1 MGIDLHHDDHGNA
14 HNDAGENTGH
24 KDVAHRNAGE
34 GRIDHKR
41 NTGRDNDRNRGS
53 GSHHAMCEGVR
64 EFLTLDHGGDQDNAQ
79 SCHGGRAGAGD
90 GAEEAGHHNADHCD
104 ASAQVPQQRV
114 NEGDQSV
121 GDPGLRH
128 DVAGQDEE
136 GNGQQKILA
145 DAAIDLAGDNID
157 ARPIIQDG
165 QQRGHTQRQCDRC
178 TQKQQDHKNT
188 QHNGIRH
195 AASPPFVMSALFSSF
210 SSAIPSRMRSTVWI
224 TIRNAPS
231 GINAL

>member
-1 MGIDLHHDDHGNA
+1 MYINSTMG
-14 HNDAGENTGH
+14 
-24 KDVAHRNAGE
+24 R
-34 GRIDHKR
+34 
-41 NTGRDNDRNRGS
+41 
-53 GSHHAMCEGVR
+53 
-64 EFLTLDHGGDQDNAQ
+64 
-79 SCHGGRAGAGD
+79 CHGGRAGAGD
-90 GAEEAGHHNADHCD
+90 GAEEAGHNDADHCD
-104 ASAQVPQQRV
+104 AAAQVSQQRV

-136 GNGQQKILA
+136 RNGQQKVFA

-165 QQRGHTQRQCDRC
+165 QQRGHTQRQRDGC
-178 TQKQQDHKNT
+178 TQKQQDHKNA
-188 QHNGIRH
+188 QHDGICH
-195 AASPPFVMSALFSSF
+195 AASPPFIMSASF

-224 TIRNAPS
+224 TSRNAPS